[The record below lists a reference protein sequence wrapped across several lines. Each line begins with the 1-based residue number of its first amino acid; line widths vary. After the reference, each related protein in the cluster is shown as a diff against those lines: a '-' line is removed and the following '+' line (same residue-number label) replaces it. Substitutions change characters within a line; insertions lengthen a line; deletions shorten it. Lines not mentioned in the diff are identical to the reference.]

1 MLSRIVQ
8 VDVFNDV
15 LPKYEGDDDVIAYVL
30 SRNYFSTEQD
40 ARDSGVEPKKFRYT
54 VRIDV
59 EEIK

>member
-15 LPKYEGDDDVIAYVL
+15 LPKDEGDDVIAYVL